1 MTDSNIEV
9 DTGAWFIG
17 VALLVIA
24 FWGEPDVIDALI
36 HFLMNCAGC
45 G

>member
-1 MTDSNIEV
+1 MADINIDSG
-9 DTGAWFIG
+9 TWFIG
-17 VALLVIA
+17 MALLFIA
-24 FWGEPDVIDALI
+24 FWGEPDIVDALI